1 MKRHFMRNLL
11 AAWMMMAAGVAWAA
25 LICQIGVIFIVTGLL
40 RLLLQGQLT

>member
-25 LICQIGVIFIVTGLL
+25 IPTGYYNSLSNKS
-40 RLLLQGQLT
+40 G